1 MQQLQ
6 SDGSYN
12 ELYPKTDAWTKD
24 ETLSA
29 QVASVLGL
37 RDNYKP
43 DDAFLGLYFGAGTY
57 RYRIRVILEDGTPV
71 QGSTI
76 SGIEAIQGQSLVTNE
91 QGYVLGKSTSQSVT
105 ISCTTPFIDQ
115 KGISNQVIQSTG
127 IITDFVLTLQKI
139 TSVVTITSSQKIVVS
154 SLPITMD
161 IGATG
166 GGGGG
171 GGGCNSYSSSNTSP
185 GNYDYRGAGGGGS
198 GYYNQVLNV
207 SNIND
212 FSLQIQI
219 GSGGNGST
227 YNSWQSGGNGRVS
240 SVTNLKDNSIIVSAN
255 RGGRAPFSGI
265 TGSYP
270 HSRPVGGTGSK
281 NGGAGAIIIDG
292 YRIPEDGKS
301 STTYIF
307 NNVSYGYAIGRSGGG
322 GSAHDTDLNEKGSGG
337 TPGGGD
343 GEYKSKIQYSTIHTT
358 AASNGS
364 YYGAGGGGG
373 ASEAANSTTSVKGY
387 GGNGAAGAVFL
398 LFHFS

>member
-57 RYRIRVILEDGTPV
+57 RYRVRVVLEDGTPV

-76 SGIEAIQGQSLVTNE
+76 SGISAIQGQSLVTNE

-105 ISCTTPFIDQ
+105 ISCTTPFVDQ

-139 TSVVTITSSQKIVVS
+139 TSVVTITSSQKIVIS

-185 GNYDYRGAGGGGS
+185 GNYD
-198 GYYNQVLNV
+198 
-207 SNIND
+207 
-212 FSLQIQI
+212 
-219 GSGGNGST
+219 
-227 YNSWQSGGNGRVS
+227 
-240 SVTNLKDNSIIVSAN
+240 
-255 RGGRAPFSGI
+255 
-265 TGSYP
+265 
-270 HSRPVGGTGSK
+270 
-281 NGGAGAIIIDG
+281 
-292 YRIPEDGKS
+292 
-301 STTYIF
+301 
-307 NNVSYGYAIGRSGGG
+307 
-322 GSAHDTDLNEKGSGG
+322 
-337 TPGGGD
+337 
-343 GEYKSKIQYSTIHTT
+343 
-358 AASNGS
+358 
-364 YYGAGGGGG
+364 
-373 ASEAANSTTSVKGY
+373 
-387 GGNGAAGAVFL
+387 
-398 LFHFS
+398 